1 MRAAVDASRLA
12 RADALD
18 ARLHK
23 QPPSAVHTTSG
34 LASAQ
39 LNATPTGDTKIFIS
53 VQCRLK
59 SSSRREQS
67 QTDLDCGQWGK
78 PWAKADYLSVC
89 NKTFLTRFEYI
100 YIFRFYLI
108 EVLDDSLETLNN
120 RWSKEHKLD
129 LIRYVVGN
137 SFIQSF

>member
-18 ARLHK
+18 AWLHK

-78 PWAKADYLSVC
+78 PWAKANYLS
-89 NKTFLTRFEYI
+89 
-100 YIFRFYLI
+100 
-108 EVLDDSLETLNN
+108 
-120 RWSKEHKLD
+120 
-129 LIRYVVGN
+129 GM
-137 SFIQSF
+137 

>member
-1 MRAAVDASRLA
+1 VILLPETRLINPGTAMSEQNLVRAAVDSSRLA

-23 QPPSAVHTTSG
+23 QPPPSALHTTSG

-39 LNATPTGDTKIFIS
+39 FNAMPTGDTKIFIS

-59 SSSRREQS
+59 STSRREQS

-78 PWAKADYLSVC
+78 PWGKGDYLS
-89 NKTFLTRFEYI
+89 
-100 YIFRFYLI
+100 
-108 EVLDDSLETLNN
+108 
-120 RWSKEHKLD
+120 
-129 LIRYVVGN
+129 GM
-137 SFIQSF
+137 